1 MEQTEMYRKDIGMME
16 KEYLT
21 YEEAMEVL
29 GVKRSTLHTM
39 ITEQGVKFHKFKYDK
54 RRYLANADVKKLKQ
68 MREKPWTIEE
78 KTSEEA
84 VA

>member
-1 MEQTEMYRKDIGMME
+1 ME

-39 ITEQGVKFHKFKYDK
+39 ITEQGLKFYKFKYDK
-54 RRYLANADVKKLKQ
+54 RRYLANADVKRLKE

-78 KTSEEA
+78 NKPEEA